1 MRTLKGLCTFAL
13 LAFSSA
19 FFIGTSFLPIEKVEA
34 YACSGYKPGNYSNHG
49 ADGLSA
55 GNSCGGKFNP
65 LDTVG
70 KGVAKTVEDL
80 YNPIAGVVVGMSI
93 LVIIYSAYLL
103 VTSSGDPRR
112 IALGKKMLLGAGI
125 GIIVILSSFTIMNLM
140 MSIVGI

>member
-55 GNSCGGKFNP
+55 GNSCGGNS
-65 LDTVG
+65 VG
-70 KGVAKTVEDL
+70 KGVAKTVENL

-103 VTSSGDPRR
+103 VTSNGDPRR